1 MHDPPPAPHI
11 PLWDSERYLSSL
23 STIATYLG
31 ASCRTPFQ
39 PAPYNLMGWVEMQPL
54 PAPPSPIQDSQS
66 CAATPAPY
74 RILGWG
80 ELHPLNFPP
89 PPLPHRTQG
98 AAAPLHPSCTIQP
111 LWHSGSCS
119 PPIQHHTT
127 LWGLGPAGPL
137 SSTMHPSWGVGRWM
151 LSLSTVPTYWGAG
164 SCASPSGPIN
174 PYRVWGSTCPPE
186 PCGVR
191 DPDPPSLPH
200 PI

>member
-1 MHDPPPAPHI
+1 MSSSSTVPTYRAGSCAPPSSTIHPLWVSGTCRPLIQHCASLMGWGETRDPPPAPHI

-66 CAATPAPY
+66 CATTPAPY

-89 PPLPHRTQG
+89 PLPFPIELRELQPHSTLPVPYSPYGIQG
-98 AAAPLHPSCTIQP
+98 VAAPPSSTTQP
-111 LWHSGSCS
+111 YGVWGLQAPCPAPCIPRGVWGDGCS
-119 PPIQHHTT
+119 P
-127 LWGLGPAGPL
+127 
-137 SSTMHPSWGVGRWM
+137 
-151 LSLSTVPTYWGAG
+151 
-164 SCASPSGPIN
+164 
-174 PYRVWGSTCPPE
+174 
-186 PCGVR
+186 
-191 DPDPPSLPH
+191 
-200 PI
+200 

>member
-1 MHDPPPAPHI
+1 MGFREILVLPQHHSNLFGCQLQDPFPT
-11 PLWDSERYLSSL
+11 
-23 STIATYLG
+23 STI
-31 ASCRTPFQ
+31 Q
-39 PAPYNLMGWVEMQPL
+39 PYGVGGDAAPSSSPQSHTGLTELCSHPSTLQNFRVGGT
-54 PAPPSPIQDSQS
+54 APPQ
-66 CAATPAPY
+66 
-74 RILGWG
+74 L
-80 ELHPLNFPP
+80 PP
-89 PPLPHRTQG
+89 PPPFPIELRE
-98 AAAPLHPSCTIQP
+98 LQP
-111 LWHSGSCS
+111 LSTLPVPYSPYGIQGVAA

-164 SCASPSGPIN
+164 SYASPSGPIN